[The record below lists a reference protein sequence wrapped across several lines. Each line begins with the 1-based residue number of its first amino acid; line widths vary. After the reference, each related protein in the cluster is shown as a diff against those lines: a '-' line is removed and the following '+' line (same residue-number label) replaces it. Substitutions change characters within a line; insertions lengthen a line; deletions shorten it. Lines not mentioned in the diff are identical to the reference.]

1 MAEDTSKSSLRDSQ
15 RPMIEGLQSFH
26 GIDGL
31 HHENLDPASLQQ
43 SYAHVPNEDSCTPES
58 QTRMFQIDPR
68 QGFFHAM
75 LSYRVTPDQNLVTKI
90 HDKVHLIGPGAS
102 SSKTGIQ
109 HVPMSLD
116 AHPWPAAF
124 SRHKSVLNSALRIFQ
139 DSVCLSDGMGWEG
152 DGRPQNGGFVGALRL
167 SVVFVPLFSASL
179 DQNGRVVGSLG
190 QMIELADND
199 KQDNV
204 LLELIL
210 AREFHLQSKKTT
222 ENALFPCSAIFPLL
236 LNEDLF
242 RYAKDLP
249 KLPSKVTNA
258 KALQILKSMG
268 MPDSS
273 ISKEL
278 KDNRLTVDEVWSFYS
293 AQQGMKMWDRGSETY
308 QVEAAAEAI
317 IQVINRAMSSFKLH
331 DMSINYSQMGELFS
345 FLSALNMANYTKILV
360 RHKITNVFQFSSLST
375 EENSIVRLVAEDGFQ
390 ASDSTLA
397 AELFRLKSAIAIAK
411 NSRFSKSLN
420 DRFRDF
426 IDEDASF
433 ATLTQSAS
441 VLDNCLSKPFGLAV
455 LFLICLCITINAC
468 FELAAA
474 RDNLNADLKLYFPNN
489 TESRVAWSAMQAIF
503 FFLMCVA
510 VLIAHFRSPRHG
522 RYAIAFAVLFCSC
535 FYFWTIA
542 VSIRSAFENN
552 CQDCAVVNDLVT
564 AQNSVTLNI
573 LNQPTSGFPTAV
585 AAITMLF
592 RQDLFVSLSLSTT
605 VLVNSIPGLV
615 FLIYFGTFRDIQA
628 TRFLGNAGTWLA
640 FYAVFKAL
648 LHIGNQRAK
657 KIYDMNE
664 EKTRNVYK
672 SIRSKYLDKEEFG
685 HISFASSSSD
695 ASVGLWL
702 RISQF
707 FCRSKHLRMK
717 RSTWREMNSTGGNH
731 SGPTHVNYSLNV
743 PAFWTQEI
751 IGEESIQQ
759 QHSSFESLVMDAE
772 YINAPFQEWV
782 SSWLTGGPQI
792 DKVKKHLYHT
802 IGGLDSAFV
811 NLSKGTAGHVRVE
824 DALNCVVDED
834 VPDVSNPDSPFIARA
849 GNTVVDAML
858 VKFVKA
864 GVKSVS
870 VVSSNAAISGKH
882 ICGPVKHVDRA
893 IAKVLFYTYFQAVLI
908 VSAGLSLLR
917 RQISAL
923 D

>member
-1 MAEDTSKSSLRDSQ
+1 MLGAKKTEGSTYFHCSPIMAEDASKSSVRDSR

-31 HHENLDPASLQQ
+31 CHDNIDPVSLQQ
-43 SYAHVPNEDSCTPES
+43 SHARVPNDGCTPES

-68 QGFFHAM
+68 EGFFHAM

-102 SSKTGIQ
+102 SSKTHGIQ
-109 HVPMSLD
+109 HAFLSLD

-124 SRHKSVLNSALRIFQ
+124 SRNKSVLNSALRIFQ
-139 DSVCLSDGMGWEG
+139 DSFCLSDGMEWEG

-179 DQNGRVVGSLG
+179 DQEGRVVGSLG
-190 QMIELADND
+190 QMIDLANND
-199 KQDNV
+199 KPDNV

-210 AREFHLQSKKTT
+210 ARELHLQSKK
-222 ENALFPCSAIFPLL
+222 NSDIALFPCSAIFPLL
-236 LNEDLF
+236 LSKDLF
-242 RYAKDLP
+242 RYANDLP

-268 MPDSS
+268 MPDSN

-278 KDNRLTVDEVWSFYS
+278 KDNRLTVAEVWSFYS
-293 AQQGMKMWDRGSETY
+293 AHQGMKMWDRGSETY
-308 QVEAAAEAI
+308 QVEAAADAI
-317 IQVINRAMSSFKLH
+317 IQVINRAVSNFKLH
-331 DMSINYSQMGELFS
+331 DMSMNYAQMGELFS
-345 FLSALNMANYTKILV
+345 FMSALNMANYTKILV
-360 RHKITNVFQFSSLST
+360 RHKITNVFEFSRLST
-375 EENSIVRLVAEDGFQ
+375 EEDSVVRLVAEDGFQ
-390 ASDSTLA
+390 ASESSLA

-426 IDEDASF
+426 IDQDASF

-441 VLDNCLSKPFGLAV
+441 VLDNCLSKPVGLAV

-468 FELAAA
+468 YELAAS
-474 RDNLNADLKLYFPNN
+474 RDNLNADLNLYFPNN
-489 TESRVAWSAMQAIF
+489 TQSRVAWSAMQAIF

-522 RYAIAFAVLFCSC
+522 RYAIAFTVLYCSC
-535 FYFWTIA
+535 FYLWTIA
-542 VSIRSAFENN
+542 VSIRSAYENN

-564 AQNSVTLNI
+564 AQNSVALNI

-592 RQDLFVSLSLSTT
+592 RQDLFVSLSLSTI

-628 TRFLGNAGTWLA
+628 TKFLGNAGTWLA
-640 FYAVFKAL
+640 FYAVLKAL

-664 EKTRNVYK
+664 DKTRQVYEN
-672 SIRSKYLDKEEFG
+672 IRSKYQKMEGFG
-685 HISFASSSSD
+685 HISVTSSSSD
-695 ASVGLWL
+695 SRVGLWP

-707 FCRSKHLRMK
+707 FCRSEHLRTK
-717 RSTWREMNSTGGNH
+717 RSTWREMNSISGSINH
-731 SGPTHVNYSLNV
+731 SGPTHDKYPLNIT
-743 PAFWTQEI
+743 AFWTQEI
-751 IGEESIQQ
+751 IGEECIQQ
-759 QHSSFESLVMDAE
+759 QHSSFESLVVDAE

-802 IGGLDSAFV
+802 IGGVDGAFV
-811 NLSKGTAGHVRVE
+811 NLSKGAAGRVTVE
-824 DALNCVVDED
+824 DALNCVLDED

-849 GNTVVDAML
+849 GNTVVNAML

-864 GVKSVS
+864 GVKNVS
-870 VVSSNAAISGKH
+870 VVSSHAAISGKH
-882 ICGPVKHVDRA
+882 ICGPVKQVDRA
-893 IAKVLFYTYFQAVLI
+893 IAKVLF
-908 VSAGLSLLR
+908 
-917 RQISAL
+917 
-923 D
+923 